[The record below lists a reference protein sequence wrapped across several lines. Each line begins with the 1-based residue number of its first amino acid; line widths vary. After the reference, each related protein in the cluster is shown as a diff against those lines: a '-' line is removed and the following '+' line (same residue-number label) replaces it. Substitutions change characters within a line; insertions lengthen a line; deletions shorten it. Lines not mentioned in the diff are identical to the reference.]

1 MSKKTYLHV
10 DFNNMFHRM
19 KHMSV
24 KGSSV
29 DEQIGLVIHQM
40 LTGIKSAWD
49 RFDASHVIVELEG
62 KSWRKQVS
70 PDYKMNRVA
79 QRLKRKPSEI
89 EMDEEFQKVAND
101 FQNYLKRYTNCTVVS
116 SKNAE
121 ADDVIATF
129 IFDHPDKNHIIV
141 SSDKDFHQLISS
153 NVCIFDA
160 MKGEIVTHQGVFDD
174 RMKPVIDK
182 NTKKQKQI
190 GDPEWILFKKCF
202 RGDPSDNIFSAYP
215 RVREKGTK
223 NTVGLQEAFNDRH
236 SKGYEW
242 NTVMMH
248 EWTDAD
254 GNKRLVKDEY
264 EFNKILIDLRLIPDF
279 VKEQIREDL
288 TKEMIREVKT
298 NEIGFH
304 FLKFCKKYDLQAIIR
319 SSSYYL
325 DFLGK
330 KAPEDD
336 VEKEKELAQQT
347 TLVENNDDA

>member
-1 MSKKTYLHV
+1 MKKTYLEL
-10 DFNNMFHRM
+10 DFSNMFHRM

-24 KGSSV
+24 KGSST
-29 DEQIGLVIHQM
+29 DERVGLILHQM
-40 LTGIKSAWD
+40 LTGIKSAWN
-49 RFDASHVIVELEG
+49 RFDACHVLVCLEG

-70 PDYKMNRVA
+70 ADYKMNRVA
-79 QRLKRKPSEI
+79 QKLKRKPSEV
-89 EMDEEFQKVAND
+89 EMDEEFQKAANE
-101 FQNYLKRYTNCTVVS
+101 FENYLRRYTNCTVVS

-121 ADDVIATF
+121 ADDIIATF

-141 SSDKDFHQLISS
+141 SSDKDFHQLIDT

-182 NTKKQKQI
+182 KTNQQKQI
-190 GDPEWILFKKCF
+190 GDPEWVLFKKCF

-223 NTVGLQEAFNDRH
+223 NTVGLVEAFNDRH

-242 NTVMMH
+242 NTIMMH

-264 EFNKILIDLRLIPDF
+264 EFNRILIDLALIPDF

-288 TKEMIREVKT
+288 KNEMSREVKT

-304 FLKFCKKYDLQAIIR
+304 FLKFCQKYGLDAIGR

-330 KAPEDD
+330 KVPEEDLQ
-336 VEKEKELAQQT
+336 KETELANQT
-347 TLVENNDDA
+347 LMENNSEQ